1 MALALAQTT
10 RRAGGQI
17 LLAAA
22 ATAAGF
28 LSFVPT
34 PFRGVAELGLI
45 AGVGMLIA
53 FLCTMTFLPAAITL
67 CRPPRADTETG
78 FGWAAKLDE
87 AIRRNSRS
95 LLTVFGV
102 LGCLGIALLPRL
114 GFDSNPLHTKDPT
127 TEAMRTLDDLRQSP
141 FANPFTADIIAADAA
156 AAAAISQRLHNLPLV
171 GGVLSI
177 NSFVP
182 TDQEEKLALIGD
194 ARDLLQ
200 VTLEP
205 RPAPARPE
213 PNQIRAAARTAL
225 GQIEPA
231 LSKATADPVLA
242 ALAGDLR
249 RIAIADDA
257 ALRSVDRSLTQFLPM
272 LMDRLRD
279 ALAAEPVTLQSIP
292 PDIRHDWVLPDGR
305 ARLQVLPKPEARSSS
320 GLAEFVAEI
329 TSVAPDATGP
339 APTIVA
345 TSGTIVTSFR
355 SAAIGALVAIT
366 MILFVVLRRVLDVAL
381 VLAPLLLSALM
392 TVIAMVLLPLPLNYA
407 NIIVLPLLLGV
418 GVSFNIYFVMN
429 WRAGQRLVLGSAT
442 ARAILFSA
450 LTTGSAF
457 GSLALSPHPG
467 TASMGWLL
475 LISLGFT
482 LLASL
487 TFLPALLAAV
497 PRNASTAASARSTA

>member
-1 MALALAQTT
+1 
-10 RRAGGQI
+10 
-17 LLAAA
+17 
-22 ATAAGF
+22 
-28 LSFVPT
+28 
-34 PFRGVAELGLI
+34 
-45 AGVGMLIA
+45 
-53 FLCTMTFLPAAITL
+53 MTFLPAAITL

-249 RIAIADDA
+249 RTRYRGRCCIAVGRSIAGAVPADA
-257 ALRSVDRSLTQFLPM
+257 DG
-272 LMDRLRD
+272 
-279 ALAAEPVTLQSIP
+279 SIA
-292 PDIRHDWVLPDGR
+292 RRARGR
-305 ARLQVLPKPEARSSS
+305 ARDLAIDPAGYQAR
-320 GLAEFVAEI
+320 L
-329 TSVAPDATGP
+329 GP
-339 APTIVA
+339 ARWTGAP
-345 TSGTIVTSFR
+345 SGIAEAGGAQQQRPRGIRRRNHLGRTRRHR
-355 SAAIGALVAIT
+355 SRADHCRDQRYDRDLVP
-366 MILFVVLRRVLDVAL
+366 LR
-381 VLAPLLLSALM
+381 
-392 TVIAMVLLPLPLNYA
+392 
-407 NIIVLPLLLGV
+407 G
-418 GVSFNIYFVMN
+418 N
-429 WRAGQRLVLGSAT
+429 WR
-442 ARAILFSA
+442 
-450 LTTGSAF
+450 TG
-457 GSLALSPHPG
+457 GDHDDP
-467 TASMGWLL
+467 
-475 LISLGFT
+475 
-482 LLASL
+482 
-487 TFLPALLAAV
+487 V
-497 PRNASTAASARSTA
+497 RCAASRFWTWPWCSRRCCSPF